1 MERARI
7 VLLAAAGM
15 QDKQIA
21 AKLRIMP
28 EKAARWRNRFLDGG
42 LAALDKD
49 APRPGRTPTIT
60 PAKIQEVIRKTTQEK
75 PSNATHWST
84 RSMAQAAG
92 LSEKSVRR
100 IWRQHGLKPH
110 LARTFKVS
118 NDPQFAEKLEAIIG
132 LYLNPPEHAIV
143 LCADEKSQIQALDR
157 TQPGLPLK
165 KGRCGTMTHDYK
177 RNGTATLFAAMSTL
191 DGTVISMCD
200 DRHRHQEWL
209 KFLRVIDDVTPP
221 DKELHVIADNYATH
235 KHPKVQKWLARHPR
249 FHVYFTPTS
258 SSWLNMVERFFR
270 DLTEQRLRRGIFRD
284 VEVST
289 ATRVSRSC
297 PPKSSMKQS
306 STWRLTSRRAPTNR
320 TQAMSSPVE
329 LPVASCVRRDSP
341 RLPLVK
347 MSSNTSGRWTRTSNT
362 SSTTTS
368 GRWSRFLPRTSA
380 RSWIATLDLGS
391 RS

>member
-1 MERARI
+1 MRVARPVVLSNEQRDMLESRARARSAAARRGERARI

-28 EKAARWRNRFLDGG
+28 AKAARWRNRFLDGG
-42 LAALDKD
+42 WAALDRD
-49 APRPGRTPTIT
+49 APRPGRPSTIT
-60 PAKIQEVIRKTTQEK
+60 PAKIQEVIQKTTQEK

-84 RSMAQAAG
+84 RSMARSAG

-100 IWRQHGLKPH
+100 IWHQHGLKPH

-118 NDPQFAEKLEAIIG
+118 NDPLFAEKLDAIIG

-209 KFLRVIDDVTPP
+209 KFLRVIDDVTPA
-221 DKELHVIADNYATH
+221 DKELHLIADNYATH
-235 KHPKVQKWLARHPR
+235 KHPKVQTWLARHPR

-284 VEVST
+284 VQELILAIGDYIDKHNDNPKPFVWT
-289 ATRVSRSC
+289 AKAADILEKV
-297 PPKSSMKQS
+297 K
-306 STWRLTSRRAPTNR
+306 RARAVLDNR
-320 TQAMSSPVE
+320 
-329 LPVASCVRRDSP
+329 
-341 RLPLVK
+341 
-347 MSSNTSGRWTRTSNT
+347 
-362 SSTTTS
+362 
-368 GRWSRFLPRTSA
+368 
-380 RSWIATLDLGS
+380 
-391 RS
+391 